1 MMLFMCGMAVA
12 HASGYIMALTPVD
25 ASSYIVDS
33 LATTPIIVWQ
43 YGYEF
48 AFIALGIAIGVTGG
62 LLLTMALHCCTC
74 WPIWAAK
81 LPFRIIHMIY
91 VTICGV
97 ASILC
102 RSKVHDEHHAAGV
115 DDDGNADD
123 KQHADQTLP
132 SLDATPYHST
142 TMIQARADEL
152 NLLTNHVLTSLLME
166 FNINAGKPNK
176 ELMVFALS
184 RCQIA
189 TGKQLKYMRH
199 IARKQQLVIPVQA
212 MTSISTATEWIT
224 SHQ

>member
-1 MMLFMCGMAVA
+1 MTMGCILMMLFMCGMAVA

-43 YGYEF
+43 HGYEF
-48 AFIALGIAIGVTGG
+48 AFIAIGIAIGVTGG

-91 VTICGV
+91 VTICGI
-97 ASILC
+97 ASICC
-102 RSKVHDEHHAAGV
+102 RSKVHDDEHHIVGV
-115 DDDGNADD
+115 DDDDNADD
-123 KQHADQTLP
+123 KH
-132 SLDATPYHST
+132 HIT
-142 TMIQARADEL
+142 TMIQTRTDEL
-152 NLLTNHVLTSLLME
+152 YLLTNHVSTSLLME
-166 FNINAGKPNK
+166 FNINVGKPNK
-176 ELMVFALS
+176 ELMVFALN